1 VSELVHNPNGYV
13 CLSFDFDGPSL
24 WMQRRQTSPTP
35 VSRGEFGAV
44 AVPRILRLLER
55 RGIPA
60 TFFIPGHTIETY
72 PEECRMVADAGCEIG
87 LHGYAHE
94 HNPTMSPEKERWV
107 MVRSL
112 ELVEGLSG
120 RRPAGYRA
128 PSGDLTTQT
137 VDLLVANGV
146 VYDSSLMGHD
156 YRPYRV
162 RRGDELPDDGP
173 ARWGEETDII
183 ELPMSWTL
191 DDYVYLE
198 FVTFRRMLM
207 PGLRRPED
215 MFANFTGDVAWMV
228 REVECGVCNVVF
240 HPQVIGRGHRL
251 LALESW
257 LDEIAGLGVTFAR
270 MDQVAEAV
278 AAGRE
283 LGVEPRPERSEE
295 NARWAAVPATHRKPL
310 PASPFER

>member
-1 VSELVHNPNGYV
+1 MSGADGSTGLAPNENGYV

-24 WMQRRQTSPTP
+24 WMQRRMTTPTP

-60 TFFIPGHTIETY
+60 TFFIPGHTVETY
-72 PEECRMVADAGCEIG
+72 PRESRAVVDAGHEVA

-94 HNPTMSPEKERWV
+94 LNTTLGEDEERAIFGRSIEVLDKLAGTPPT
-107 MVRSL
+107 
-112 ELVEGLSG
+112 
-120 RRPAGYRA
+120 GYRA
-128 PSGDLTTQT
+128 PSGELTDQT
-137 VDLLVANGV
+137 IRLLVEHGV
-146 VYDSSLMGHD
+146 AYDSSLMGHD
-156 YRPYRV
+156 HRPYRV
-162 RRGDELPDDGP
+162 RRGDTLPADGP
-173 ARWGEETDII
+173 AAWGEATDII

-228 REVECGVCNVVF
+228 REVAHGICNVVF
-240 HPQVIGRGHRL
+240 HPQVMGRGHRL
-251 LALESW
+251 LALEAW
-257 LDEIAGLGVTFAR
+257 LDEISDLGVSFAR
-270 MDQVAEAV
+270 MGDV
-278 AAGRE
+278 AAAHAAGTE
-283 LGVEPRPERSEE
+283 FGIEPRPG
-295 NARWAAVPATHRKPL
+295 AG
-310 PASPFER
+310 